1 MKSVRLLPRS
11 FAGLIL
17 LAVAALLPSQANAN
31 LYFNTASGNWDNPD
45 NWDEKTYSG
54 PPDFTTGYQ
63 NANAVPDANTSATIR
78 EGRTANL
85 SGSGSAF
92 IVKVGAYDDTYAPT
106 SGTLNITGGNL
117 LVYDS
122 EINYGGAITVSGG
135 SLFSSDPS
143 TPHNSSLH
151 VYDGALTITGPGL
164 VQIGFNSVGSLYMEP
179 SSGTATLN
187 IGTGGTAGTL
197 NAARIL
203 GNSSSVVNFNHT
215 GSVTFDTLLTGNLSV
230 TKSGSGTTSL
240 TGSNVFSYNTVGIP
254 DITENNYTG
263 GTTINAG
270 SLRAD
275 GGFSGAN
282 SSLGTGA
289 VTVNDGGT
297 LSGNDYITGL
307 TTIKDGG
314 HLALG
319 GSDVLR
325 FDGGLILE
333 DGASLDF
340 SLGGP
345 TGFIV
350 IGDGVFT
357 AGGTITV
364 NLSDAGGFAENT
376 PYILISFDD
385 ADSFANTA
393 QFQLG
398 TQIDGFTTVLSFDG
412 NSLVAT
418 ATVGAVPE
426 PGTYAAFAGLGALVF
441 AITRRRR

>member
-1 MKSVRLLPRS
+1 MKSTRLHR
-11 FAGLIL
+11 FAGFTL
-17 LAVAALLPSQANAN
+17 LAVTAFLPSQANAAS
-31 LYFNTASGNWDNPD
+31 LYFNTSSGNWENQN
-45 NWDEKTYSG
+45 NWDAQTNSG
-54 PPDFTTGYQ
+54 PPHFNTIYYPANGVPTGDDY
-63 NANAVPDANTSATIR
+63 AIIR
-78 EGRTANL
+78 GGRTANV
-85 SGSGSAF
+85 SSSGSAF
-92 IVKVGAYDDTYAPT
+92 IVRVGDYDETYAPT
-106 SGTLNITGGNL
+106 SGTLNITGGSL
-117 LVYDS
+117 LVYDTAI
-122 EINYGGAITVSGG
+122 EHGGAINVSGG
-135 SLFSSDPS
+135 SLFSSDPD
-143 TPHNSSLH
+143 THANSSIH
-151 VYDGALTITGPGL
+151 IGNGSVNLTGTGL
-164 VQIGFNSVGSLYMEP
+164 VQVGVNSAGTVYMQP

-197 NAARIL
+197 AAARVE
-203 GNSSSVVNFNHT
+203 GNGNAVVNFNHT
-215 GSVTFDTLLTGNLSV
+215 GEVTFDTRLTGLLSV
-230 TKSGSGTTSL
+230 TKSGTGTTLL
-240 TGSNVFSYNTVGIP
+240 TGANTYLG
-254 DITENNYTG
+254 ESGNNYTG

-270 SLRAD
+270 TLRAD
-275 GGFSGAN
+275 GGFSGIK

-297 LSGNDYITGL
+297 LSGNDYVTGL

-325 FDGGLILE
+325 FDGGLTLE

-345 TGFIV
+345 AGFIV

-364 NLSDAGGFAENT
+364 NLSDAGAFAENT
-376 PYILISFDD
+376 PYILIAFDD

-426 PGTYAAFAGLGALVF
+426 PSAYAALAGLAALVLAF
-441 AITRRRR
+441 TRRRR

>member
-1 MKSVRLLPRS
+1 
-11 FAGLIL
+11 
-17 LAVAALLPSQANAN
+17 
-31 LYFNTASGNWDNPD
+31 
-45 NWDEKTYSG
+45 
-54 PPDFTTGYQ
+54 
-63 NANAVPDANTSATIR
+63 
-78 EGRTANL
+78 
-85 SGSGSAF
+85 
-92 IVKVGAYDDTYAPT
+92 
-106 SGTLNITGGNL
+106 LNITGGSL
-117 LVYDS
+117 LVYDTAI
-122 EINYGGAITVSGG
+122 EHGGAINVSGG
-135 SLFSSDPS
+135 SLFSSDPD
-143 TPHNSSLH
+143 THANSSIHIGNGSVNLA
-151 VYDGALTITGPGL
+151 GTGL
-164 VQIGFNSVGSLYMEP
+164 VQVGVNSAGTVYMQP

-197 NAARIL
+197 AAARIV
-203 GNSSSVVNFNHT
+203 GNGNAVVNFNHT
-215 GSVTFDTLLTGNLSV
+215 GAVTFDTRLTGQLSMTKSGAGTTLLTGANIYAGE
-230 TKSGSGTTSL
+230 SG
-240 TGSNVFSYNTVGIP
+240 NT
-254 DITENNYTG
+254 YSG

-270 SLRAD
+270 TLVA
-275 GGFSGAN
+275 GGDFSGDK

-297 LSGNDYITGL
+297 LAGNDHITGH

-325 FDGGLILE
+325 FDGGLTLE

-345 TGFIV
+345 AGFIV
-350 IGDGVFT
+350 IGDGVFA

-364 NLSDAGGFAENT
+364 NLSDAGAFAENT
-376 PYILISFDD
+376 PYILIAFDD

-418 ATVGAVPE
+418 ATVGTAVPE
-426 PGTYAAFAGLGALVF
+426 PSAYAALAGLAALVLAF
-441 AITRRRR
+441 TRRRR